1 MIESD
6 QSDKDNLNDSLDSNE
21 HTKKRLREDSSDD
34 DNAHSSPK
42 KLCTL
47 DDKIT
52 FEETKLE
59 RKSEING
66 SVTNIKEDT
75 SIAEGGAKDTDI
87 SNSTQDAKDANISS
101 SKEDVR
107 RCTDATEETLC
118 STKSKNQNKEIS
130 TINNIKETET
140 EKLSTTDNEYKDSIP
155 VESETNAN
163 TKEAIAKNED
173 AKADEMNS
181 SKPRKKRDKSQI
193 EDTEVV
199 EGLELSV
206 ECASDKESSSSESE
220 SENEKD
226 KKPKPKTII
235 IKAKPNDSEL
245 DVSTSEAEKSDL
257 QDSSEVKPKQ
267 STKKGKR
274 KARTS
279 FSKPTTDDGDSE
291 ENDDDDVS
299 DEDYSPR
306 TKRKLK
312 KTQANKRK
320 SSSSSASELKG
331 SHDRAKQID
340 EKVVEEE
347 EEEEEEEKKKK
358 KKKKKGKEEEEED
371 SDTIDDKNTEQVSDT
386 KKLKPSGKRI
396 ELLKKYIRAAGV
408 RVSSYNTIWAGCKS
422 NAAKIRCLEEL
433 LKKNGVSGR
442 PTLEKCKKAKDRN
455 ERLKDIAELNTS
467 NIISEGRVTRAQRKR
482 EETPTEHRR
491 QARSALKRVLR
502 VVDSDSE

>member
-21 HTKKRLREDSSDD
+21 HTKKRLREESSDD
-34 DNAHSSPK
+34 ENAHSSPK
-42 KLCTL
+42 KLCTS
-47 DDKIT
+47 DNKIT

-59 RKSEING
+59 HKSEING
-66 SVTNIKEDT
+66 SVANIKEDT
-75 SIAEGGAKDTDI
+75 SITEGGAKDTNI
-87 SNSTQDAKDANISS
+87 SDSTQDAKDTNISS
-101 SKEDVR
+101 SKEDA
-107 RCTDATEETLC
+107 RCTDATEEILC
-118 STKSKNQNKEIS
+118 SAKSENENKEICI
-130 TINNIKETET
+130 INNVRESET
-140 EKLSTTDNEYKDSIP
+140 EKTTDNEHKDSIP
-155 VESETNAN
+155 VESETNDN
-163 TKEAIAKNED
+163 TKEPIAKNEE
-173 AKADEMNS
+173 AEEDEKNG
-181 SKPRKKRDKSQI
+181 KPKKKRDKSQI

-206 ECASDKESSSSESE
+206 ECASDKESSSSSE

-245 DVSTSEAEKSDL
+245 DISSSEAEKSDL
-257 QDSSEVKPKQ
+257 QDASEVKPKQ
-267 STKKGKR
+267 NTKKGKR

-279 FSKPTTDDGDSE
+279 FSKPTDGDSE
-291 ENDDDDVS
+291 ENDDVS

-320 SSSSSASELKG
+320 SSSESKG
-331 SHDRAKQID
+331 NHDRAKKIDQQLD
-340 EKVVEEE
+340 EKV
-347 EEEEEEEKKKK
+347 EEEK
-358 KKKKKGKEEEEED
+358 EEEN
-371 SDTIDDKNTEQVSDT
+371 SDTIDDKNTEEVSST
-386 KKLKPSGKRI
+386 KKIKPSDRRI
-396 ELLKKYIRAAGV
+396 EVLKKYIRTAGI
-408 RVSSYNTIWAGCKS
+408 RVKSYNTIWAGCKS

-433 LKKNGVSGR
+433 LEKNGVSGK
-442 PTLEKCKKAKDRN
+442 PTLEKCKKAKERN

-482 EETPTEHRR
+482 ETPMEHR
-491 QARSALKRVLR
+491 QARSTLKRVLR